1 MANVFTNPTYRTPLV
16 GDGRGDFACPPDHL
30 TLDEVVT
37 AFEEAGLDP
46 EVSGECV
53 EAAGLSVFWDAGDP
67 ANPGWAYRLRHR
79 FSQESG
85 TIDTLAQVFE
95 VADLAAANL

>member
-46 EVSGECV
+46 DRVNSMVIGGMHV
-53 EAAGLSVFWDAGDP
+53 EEAIEKLEAEKFVPLQQDG
-67 ANPGWAYRLRHR
+67 
-79 FSQESG
+79 
-85 TIDTLAQVFE
+85 
-95 VADLAAANL
+95 